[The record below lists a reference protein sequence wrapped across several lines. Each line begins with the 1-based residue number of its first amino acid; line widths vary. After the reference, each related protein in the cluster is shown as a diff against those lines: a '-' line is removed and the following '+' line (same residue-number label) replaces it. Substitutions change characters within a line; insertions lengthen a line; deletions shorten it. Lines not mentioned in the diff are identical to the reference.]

1 MQTPALSTAVN
12 KNLIGGAWLEG
23 VAVSEDI
30 NPSNT
35 KEVVGRFVQG
45 DARQVSAAVAAAE
58 DAFPAWSRSNPQTR
72 HDILKRVG
80 DEILARKDEL
90 GRQDGRRGGR
100 RGHAG
105 GADLP
110 VLFR

>member
-35 KEVVGRFVQG
+35 KDVVGRFVQG
-45 DARQVSAAVAAAE
+45 LSLI
-58 DAFPAWSRSNPQTR
+58 
-72 HDILKRVG
+72 HI
-80 DEILARKDEL
+80 
-90 GRQDGRRGGR
+90 
-100 RGHAG
+100 
-105 GADLP
+105 
-110 VLFR
+110 